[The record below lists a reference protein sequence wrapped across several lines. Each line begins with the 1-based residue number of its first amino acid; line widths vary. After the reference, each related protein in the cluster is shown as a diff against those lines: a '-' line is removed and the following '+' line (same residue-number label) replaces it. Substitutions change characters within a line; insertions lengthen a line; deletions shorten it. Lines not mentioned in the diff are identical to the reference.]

1 MPTGED
7 VAGFYPQLILR
18 CTLCVFPFFFLTL
31 RLLTKS
37 SSAVLLGSLLSWD
50 CKDVLTLVS
59 LSLYRIQA
67 AMLLGD

>member
-18 CTLCVFPFFFLTL
+18 CTLCVFLFFLTL